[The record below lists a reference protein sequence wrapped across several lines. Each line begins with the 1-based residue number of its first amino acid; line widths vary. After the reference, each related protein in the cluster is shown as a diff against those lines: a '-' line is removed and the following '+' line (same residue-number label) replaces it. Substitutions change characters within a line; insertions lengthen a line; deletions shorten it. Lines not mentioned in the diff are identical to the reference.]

1 MRLIAAAVAAAAAAA
16 AVGAHKATHLLHL
29 LRFSV
34 NWLELHT
41 HTLAHTQPLALSH
54 SIRTHSQGIMGFRLL
69 CYEPTLQQTTPREN
83 RSLFQQSLR

>member
-1 MRLIAAAVAAAAAAA
+1 MRLIAAAVAAAA

-41 HTLAHTQPLALSH
+41 HTHADTQPLALSH

-69 CYEPTLQQTTPREN
+69 CYEPTLQQSTRGEMG
-83 RSLFQQSLR
+83 SMF